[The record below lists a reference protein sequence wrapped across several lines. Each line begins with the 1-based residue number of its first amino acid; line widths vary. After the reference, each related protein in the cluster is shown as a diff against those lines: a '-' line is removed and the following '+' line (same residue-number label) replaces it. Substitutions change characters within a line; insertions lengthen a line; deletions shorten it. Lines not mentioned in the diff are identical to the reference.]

1 MADPAPAPTTAPPAD
16 PAPADPPPA
25 AAAPPA
31 DPAPSDDGKGGKAA
45 LLADLATERDKRQG
59 LETKVQELQTAQQQQ
74 LDAIAKALGLKADD
88 TPPDPEKLT
97 ADIKAEQ
104 ARAREAQV
112 QLAVYRNATAAG
124 ANPDALLDSASFLRT
139 LAEVD
144 PTDAAGVT
152 AAIRTAVEANP
163 RLKATTDD
171 PFPTAGQAGIGVSG
185 GGAVPGDPRSADL
198 AQIEADLRAS
208 KGR

>member
-1 MADPAPAPTTAPPAD
+1 MSDDPTPTPDPTPDPAPSNTPPAD
-16 PAPADPPPA
+16 PPKA
-25 AAAPPA
+25 
-31 DPAPSDDGKGGKAA
+31 DDGKTFTQ
-45 LLADLATERDKRQG
+45 ADVDRIIAGRLSKYSDYDQIKQQVA
-59 LETKVQELQTAQQQQ
+59 ELSPLREQFDT
-74 LDAIAKALGLKADD
+74 IAKAFGAKTDD
-88 TPPDPEKLT
+88 PPDPAVL
-97 ADIKAEQ
+97 AEQ
-104 ARAREAQV
+104 VTQEQAKAREAAV
-112 QLAVYRNATAAG
+112 QLAVYRNASAAG

-144 PTDAAGVT
+144 PSDTAGVT